1 MAPPRPS
8 EAIINEKKP
17 VIIASASLA
26 LSILAGGGVLY
37 YLHFVVLPKA
47 QKQLEAAQK
56 AVADAKD
63 KQGKIKPYKE
73 QIESLKKEEEKK
85 KTRIPNLDSKEYDG
99 LANLLDDIR
108 KRAGVD
114 LAGGNYSQPK
124 GASAAKAPKGAAAAA
139 TSTAGVHKVNY
150 DMQVK
155 GGFHQLLRYLN
166 LLEKERRFLNVDTFT
181 ITKGSE
187 AKDTKDGKGAAV
199 AVRNLKV
206 VVSSYTYRT
215 PPPPPPPPGTTP
227 TAVEADKGAQSTPV
241 PD

>member
-1 MAPPRPS
+1 M
-8 EAIINEKKP
+8 NEKKP
-17 VIIASASLA
+17 LIIASAVLA
-26 LSILAGGGVLY
+26 LIILAGGGVLY

-63 KQGKIKPYKE
+63 KQGKIKPFTE
-73 QIESLKKEEEKK
+73 QIENLKKEEEKK

-114 LAGGNYSQPK
+114 LSGGSYSQPK
-124 GASAAKAPKGAAAAA
+124 GAAAKAGPRTAAAAA
-139 TSTAGVHKVNY
+139 PTSGVHKVNY
-150 DMQVK
+150 DMNVK

-166 LLEKERRFLNVDTFT
+166 LLERERRFLNVDSFT
-181 ITKGSE
+181 ITKGSDGKE
-187 AKDTKDGKGAAV
+187 SKEGKGASQ

-206 VVSSYTYRT
+206 AVSSYTYRT
-215 PPPPPPPPGTTP
+215 PPPPPPPPGTAS
-227 TAVEADKGAQSTPV
+227 TAVEADKGGQSTLP